1 MTAPLTAQPAAG
13 VGTGVIL
20 QLSGVAKHFRSVDG
34 HQRTVLDGVDFTL
47 RRGEIVALL
56 GASGSGK
63 STLLRIMAGL
73 IPADAGSVLYRGQP
87 LYGPA
92 RGISMVFQ
100 SFALFPWLTVQQNV
114 ELGLEAQGVAS
125 AERATRAAAAI
136 TLIGLGGFEGA
147 LPRELSG
154 GMRQRVGIAR
164 ALVTRPDVL
173 LMDEAFSALDV
184 LTGERL
190 RDDILDLWQTADTDP
205 PPGPPPQ
212 AQLTP
217 GGTAHSALARHIT
230 QAMLV
235 VSHNIEEAVL
245 MADRVLIFA
254 SDPGRV
260 QHELPVAL
268 ARPRDADSAEVRALV
283 DEIYALMTHR
293 PLRAARLGLANV
305 PSGQAG
311 QAGQAGDSA
320 GQPGHAALVE
330 RLPAADV
337 SRMDGLL
344 ELLAEPPFNGRA
356 DLPQLAEDTGL
367 TDAELLPVAHAVA
380 LLGLAQ
386 LESGDLQLTPLG
398 QRYVDGHHGLR
409 QPLFGQQL
417 LAHVALAAH
426 IRHSLEQSA
435 SGQLPDKPFFRL
447 LSEQLGDQ
455 QAGRVL
461 HTVIDWARHG
471 EVFEYNAT
479 TGQLRLPTDEPG
491 DDGPAP

>member
-1 MTAPLTAQPAAG
+1 MANPAETILDLQG
-13 VGTGVIL
+13 VG
-20 QLSGVAKHFRSVDG
+20 KRFRSADG
-34 HQRTVLDGVDFTL
+34 HQRTVLEGVDVQL
-47 RRGEIVALL
+47 QRGEIVALL

-73 IPADAGSVLYRGQP
+73 IPADAGTVLYRGKP

-92 RGISMVFQ
+92 RGIGMVFQ
-100 SFALFPWLTVQQNV
+100 SFALFPWLTVRQNV
-114 ELGLEAQGVAS
+114 ELGLEAQGMA
-125 AERATRAAAAI
+125 AALRAPRAAAAI
-136 TLIGLGGFEGA
+136 DLIGLGGFEGA

-164 ALVTRPDVL
+164 ALVTEPDVL

-190 RDDILDLWQTADTDP
+190 RDDILALWQ
-205 PPGPPPQ
+205 
-212 AQLTP
+212 
-217 GGTAHSALARHIT
+217 GGSMPT

-245 MADRVLIFA
+245 MADRLLIFA

-260 QHELPVAL
+260 QHELPVTM
-268 ARPRDADSAEVRALV
+268 ARPRDADSPEVRALV
-283 DEIYALMTHR
+283 DEVYALMTHR
-293 PLRAARLGLANV
+293 PLRAARAGAV
-305 PSGQAG
+305 AGAPGQAG
-311 QAGQAGDSA
+311 QY
-320 GQPGHAALVE
+320 GHAALVE

-344 ELLAEPPFNGRA
+344 ERLAEPPFDGRA

-386 LESGDLQLTPLG
+386 LEAGDLQLTPLG
-398 QRYVDGHHGLR
+398 QRYVAGHHGLR

-417 LAHVALAAH
+417 LAHVALAAF
-426 IRHSLEQSA
+426 IRHSLEQA
-435 SGQLPDKPFFRL
+435 GSGQLADKPFLHL
-447 LSEQLGDQ
+447 LSDSLGDQ
-455 QAGRVL
+455 EAQRVL
-461 HTVIDWARHG
+461 HTVIAWARHG
-471 EVFEYNAT
+471 EVFEYNVT
-479 TGQLRLPTDEPG
+479 TRQLRLPTDEDG
-491 DDGPAP
+491 DDGPALPAA